1 MTKEM
6 RIFKVIQL
14 TIDKQ
19 IPYRTLETLRYIS
32 LYEKYLIYN

>member
-19 IPYRTLETLRYIS
+19 IPYRTLETLRYIYIFIREIS
-32 LYEKYLIYN
+32 YL